1 MPMPAPTVRFA
12 CPLLLGLALALGACS
27 SQPDKDEPPF
37 ISTQTY
43 LKSAYTAPQHFKFAS
58 FDTRW
63 AWGGQQQD
71 GQRPGAPEQ
80 GKHELD
86 LSLLVP
92 EGVKNVPVIIY
103 LPGLGEGA
111 NGGELWRQ
119 TWADAGYAVLSIQ
132 ATRDNASIYNS
143 SNARDGAFRTIAANA
158 FADAPA
164 ANRVAEVNRI
174 LSEARRRGQ
183 AGEAGFAA
191 LDTSKVAV
199 AGFDLGAQTAAALA
213 GERQPGQPRPVDW
226 KPLATILL
234 SPYVPGGVDDRRYS
248 QIDSPL
254 LAVTGPMDEDPF
266 SWIASAQQRFALFRG
281 LSHDGYQLTLNDA
294 THTVLSGTI
303 AKVDKSDKKPR
314 GGEDDPSGPNRRP
327 GRPANPG
334 FDARQ
339 AGSVAAVT
347 IAFLDARLKQSAT
360 AQQWLDDKAQ
370 NWLAPVGGLQRK

>member
-1 MPMPAPTVRFA
+1 MSMPAPTVRLA
-12 CPLLLGLALALGACS
+12 LPVLLGLTLALGACS
-27 SQPDKDEPPF
+27 SQPDKNEPPF

-58 FDTRW
+58 YDTRW
-63 AWGGQQQD
+63 AWGTD
-71 GQRPGAPEQ
+71 AA
-80 GKHELD
+80 GKHEVD
-86 LSLLVP
+86 ISLLVP
-92 EGVKNVPVIIY
+92 EGTKNVPVVIY
-103 LPGLGEGA
+103 LPGLGENA
-111 NGGELWRQ
+111 SGGELWRQ
-119 TWADAGYAVLSIQ
+119 TWADAGYAVLSVQ
-132 ATRDNASIYNS
+132 ATRDNATIYNS

-164 ANRVAEVNRI
+164 ANRVAEIVRI
-174 LSEARRRGQ
+174 LGEARRRGQ

-213 GERQPGQPRPVDW
+213 GERQPGQPRSVDW

-248 QIDSPL
+248 QIDTPL

-266 SWIASAQQRFALFRG
+266 SWIASAQQRFGLFRG
-281 LSHDGYQLTLNDA
+281 LSHNGYQLTLNDA
-294 THTVLSGTI
+294 THSVLSGNI
-303 AKVDKSDKKPR
+303 AKIDKVDKKPFS
-314 GGEDDPSGPNRRP
+314 GGDDPSGAERRP
-327 GRPANPG
+327 SRPANPG

-347 IAFLDARLKQSAT
+347 IAFLDAQLKQSAT
-360 AQQWLDDKAQ
+360 AQEWLDNKAQ

>member
-1 MPMPAPTVRFA
+1 MPMPAPTVRLA
-12 CPLLLGLALALGACS
+12 LPMLLGLSLALSACS

-58 FDTRW
+58 YDTRW
-63 AWGGQQQD
+63 AWGKQED
-71 GQRPGAPEQ
+71 
-80 GKHELD
+80 GKHEVD
-86 LSLLVP
+86 ISLLVP
-92 EGVKNVPVIIY
+92 EGARNVPVIIY
-103 LPGLGEGA
+103 LPGLGESA

-119 TWADAGYAVLSIQ
+119 TWADAGYAVLSVQ

-158 FADAPA
+158 FAEAPA
-164 ANRVAEVNRI
+164 ANRVAEVDRI

-183 AGEAGFAA
+183 AGEPGFAA

-266 SWIASAQQRFALFRG
+266 SWIASAQQRFGLFRS

-303 AKVDKSDKKPR
+303 VKVDRSDKKPR
-314 GGEDDPSGPNRRP
+314 SGSDDQSGANHRP

-347 IAFLDARLKQSAT
+347 IAFLDARLKQSVP

-370 NWLAPVGGLQRK
+370 GWLAPVGGLQRK

>member
-1 MPMPAPTVRFA
+1 MPAPTVRFA

-71 GQRPGAPEQ
+71 GQQQGAQEQ
-80 GKHELD
+80 GKHEVD

-158 FADAPA
+158 FAEAPA

-174 LSEARRRGQ
+174 LSEARRRSQ

-254 LAVTGPMDEDPF
+254 LTVTGPMDEDPF

-314 GGEDDPSGPNRRP
+314 SGEDDPSGPNRRP

-370 NWLAPVGGLQRK
+370 NWLAPVGALQRK

>member
-1 MPMPAPTVRFA
+1 MPAPITRFA
-12 CPLLLGLALALGACS
+12 LPVLIGLTLTLGACS

-43 LKSAYTAPQHFKFAS
+43 LKSAYTAPQHFKFTPYE
-58 FDTRW
+58 TRW
-63 AWGGQQQD
+63 AWSD
-71 GQRPGAPEQ
+71 DAT
-80 GKHELD
+80 GKHEVD
-86 LSLLVP
+86 ISLLVP
-92 EGVKNVPVIIY
+92 EGSKNVPVILY
-103 LPGLGEGA
+103 LPGLGESA

-132 ATRDNASIYNS
+132 ATRDNASIYTT

-158 FADAPA
+158 FADASA
-164 ANRVAEVNRI
+164 ANRVMEVDRI

-191 LDTSKVAV
+191 LDTRTVAV
-199 AGFDLGAQTAAALA
+199 AGFDLGAQTAAALS

-226 KPLATILL
+226 KPFATLLL

-248 QIDSPL
+248 QIDTPL
-254 LAVTGPMDEDPF
+254 LAVTGPLDEDPF
-266 SWIASAQQRFALFRG
+266 SWVASAQQRFGLFRG

-294 THTVLSGTI
+294 THRVLSGTL
-303 AKVDKSDKKPR
+303 AKVDKREQKPR
-314 GGEDDPSGPNRRP
+314 AGEDQASGAARRP
-327 GRPANPG
+327 GRAANPG

-347 IAFLDARLKQSAT
+347 IAFLDARVKQSAT

-370 NWLAPVGGLQRK
+370 TWLAPVGSLQRK